1 VLNATLLQTK
11 NAIPSPAKTNV
22 DAKLKSVTI
31 VSSRKK
37 INAKSLSDTL
47 QPARKEHKNSAMQRN
62 TAKICKHV
70 IKKKLLIASKDIT
83 EETTL
88 FLQNVLN
95 VSLISAAQK
104 PTHATRK
111 TLASALK
118 SGSVDFVNANLS
130 MTAKATSTA

>member
-1 VLNATLLQTK
+1 ML
-11 NAIPSPAKTNV
+11 
-22 DAKLKSVTI
+22 
-31 VSSRKK
+31 
-37 INAKSLSDTL
+37 
-47 QPARKEHKNSAMQRN
+47 RN

-104 PTHATRK
+104 PTLATRK

-130 MTAKATSTA
+130 MTAKVTSTA